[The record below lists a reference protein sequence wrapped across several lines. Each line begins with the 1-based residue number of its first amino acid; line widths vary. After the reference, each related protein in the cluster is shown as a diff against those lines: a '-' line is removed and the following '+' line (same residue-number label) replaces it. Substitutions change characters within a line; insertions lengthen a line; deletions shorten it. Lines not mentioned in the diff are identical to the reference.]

1 MPAPVSVSL
10 NPNFRSSEISPK
22 SRLRNSGYV
31 VGGPQAIYV
40 SEKSTDRRMGPIQ
53 PSAAPDPRER
63 CLEISEANSAGKPAA
78 ALFPVNGVIRPRW
91 RQTVNLICKR
101 LGVRDDLNI
110 RRWVGHAFG
119 STSHFCETSRLRSQ
133 NAVLN
138 SSFLILSSLIFES
151 SVEGGMPSLEAA
163 PPTPA
168 TLPLLSARADS
179 IISFS

>member
-1 MPAPVSVSL
+1 M
-10 NPNFRSSEISPK
+10 
-22 SRLRNSGYV
+22 
-31 VGGPQAIYV
+31 
-40 SEKSTDRRMGPIQ
+40 
-53 PSAAPDPRER
+53 
-63 CLEISEANSAGKPAA
+63 
-78 ALFPVNGVIRPRW
+78 FPVNGVIRPRW

-101 LGVRDDLNI
+101 LGVREDLNI

-119 STSHFCETSRLRSQ
+119 STSHFCETSRLRGQ

-138 SSFLILSSLIFES
+138 LFFLILSCLIFES